1 MAVVLRAVELTKNF
15 RSGWTEITVL
25 DELHLEV
32 TRGEMLA
39 IMGESGA
46 GKSTLLQILG
56 TLDRPTTGEVYFSE
70 QAFSGWTGNEVTK
83 FRNREVG
90 FVWQF
95 HYLLPEFSALENV
108 SLPLRIHGVRP
119 VEAEQRGRELLAE
132 VGLAQRAQHRPGELS
147 GGEQQRVALAR
158 ALVGRP
164 SLLLADEPTGS
175 LDYKT
180 ANMVLDLIEQL
191 HRRYQLTSVIATHNV
206 AVAQRCQRVLQLEAG
221 RLQPVVNLAG
231 HQV

>member
-1 MAVVLRAVELTKNF
+1 M
-15 RSGWTEITVL
+15 

-39 IMGESGA
+39 IMGASGA

-56 TLDRPTTGEVYFSE
+56 TLDRPTVGELYFSE
-70 QAFSGWTGNEVTK
+70 QAFSGWTANEVTR

-108 SLPLRIHGVRP
+108 SLPLRIHGVWP
-119 VEAEQRGRELLAE
+119 AEAERRGRELLAE

>member
-1 MAVVLRAVELTKNF
+1 MN
-15 RSGWTEITVL
+15 
-25 DELHLEV
+25 ELHLEV

-39 IMGESGA
+39 IMGASGS

-56 TLDRPTTGEVYFSE
+56 TLDRPTAGEVYFSE
-70 QAFSGWTGNEVTK
+70 QAFSGWTENEVTR

-108 SLPLRIHGVRP
+108 SLPLRIHGVWP
-119 VEAEQRGRELLAE
+119 AEAEQRGRELLAE

-158 ALVGRP
+158 ALVARP

>member
-1 MAVVLRAVELTKNF
+1 MVVLRAVNLTKKF
-15 RSGWTEITVL
+15 RSGSTDLTVL
-25 DELHLEV
+25 EQLNLEV
-32 TRGEMLA
+32 AQGEMLA

-70 QAFSGWTGNEVTK
+70 KAFSGWTGSEVAR

-90 FVWQF
+90 FVWQS
-95 HYLLPEFSALENV
+95 HYLLPELSALENV
-108 SLPLRIHGVRP
+108 SLPLRIRGVRP
-119 VEAEQRGRELLAE
+119 AEAEQRGMELLAE
-132 VGLAQRAQHRPGELS
+132 VGLAQRGQHRTGELS

-175 LDYKT
+175 LDFKT
-180 ANMVLDLIEQL
+180 ASMVLDLIEQL
-191 HRRYQLTSVIATHNV
+191 HRRYQLTSLFATHNV
-206 AVAQRCQRVLQLEAG
+206 AVAQRCQRVLQLEDG

>member
-1 MAVVLRAVELTKNF
+1 M
-15 RSGWTEITVL
+15 

-39 IMGESGA
+39 IMGASGA

-56 TLDRPTTGEVYFSE
+56 TLDRPTAGELYFSE
-70 QAFSGWTGNEVTK
+70 QAFSGWTANEVTR

-108 SLPLRIHGVRP
+108 SLPLRIHGVWP
-119 VEAEQRGRELLAE
+119 AEAERRGRELLAE

>member
-1 MAVVLRAVELTKNF
+1 MLRVINLTKKF
-15 RSGWTEITVL
+15 RSGSTDLTVL
-25 DELHLEV
+25 EQLNLEV
-32 TRGEMLA
+32 AQGEMLA

-70 QAFSGWTGNEVTK
+70 KAFSGWTGSEVAR

-90 FVWQF
+90 FVWQSHF
-95 HYLLPEFSALENV
+95 LLPEFSALENV
-108 SLPLRIHGVRP
+108 SLPLRIRGVRP
-119 VEAEQRGRELLAE
+119 AEAEQRGRELLAE
-132 VGLAQRAQHRPGELS
+132 VGLAQRGQHRTGELS

-175 LDYKT
+175 LDFKT

-191 HRRYQLTSVIATHNV
+191 HGRYQLTSLFATHNV
-206 AVAQRCQRVLQLEAG
+206 AVAQRCQRVLQLEGG

>member
-1 MAVVLRAVELTKNF
+1 MN
-15 RSGWTEITVL
+15 
-25 DELHLEV
+25 ELHLEV

-39 IMGESGA
+39 IMGASGS

-56 TLDRPTTGEVYFSE
+56 TLDRPTAGEVYFSE
-70 QAFSGWTGNEVTK
+70 QAFSGWTENEVTR

-108 SLPLRIHGVRP
+108 SLPLRIHGVWP
-119 VEAEQRGRELLAE
+119 AEAEQRGRELLAE